1 MTNTADVQSLPPL
14 EQRLADFPWDQIV
27 TYRERAS
34 RHPGGMVNLSMGS
47 PVDPTPDFIRRALS
61 DASNAPGYPTTIGQ
75 PALREAIAEWFVR
88 RAGAPEVTADHVL
101 PLIGTKELLAW
112 LPTLLEVPAS
122 SAVAVPALAYPS
134 YVAAINIA
142 GAQIIFE
149 DHPVAI
155 DPSLDVRICYINHPN
170 NPTGVVTTVDELR
183 AIVQWARERNVVV
196 VSDECYS
203 EFGWTKQPHT
213 ILHPDVCGGD
223 FTNLLAVNSLSK
235 RSNMAG
241 YRSGFFAGDQALVSR
256 LLNIRKH
263 LGVVM
268 PTPIQAA
275 TIAAL
280 GDDAHVD
287 TQRAIYRARRD
298 KLTDALRGAGWH
310 VPDCEGGLYL
320 WIDKPGET
328 AWESVAVLADL
339 GILATPGDFYGPAG
353 AGHVRVALTASDAN
367 VDDAVERLYRFS
379 TTASSNWKD
388 VTP

>member
-134 YVAAINIA
+134 YVAAISIA

-320 WIDKPGET
+320 WIDNPGET